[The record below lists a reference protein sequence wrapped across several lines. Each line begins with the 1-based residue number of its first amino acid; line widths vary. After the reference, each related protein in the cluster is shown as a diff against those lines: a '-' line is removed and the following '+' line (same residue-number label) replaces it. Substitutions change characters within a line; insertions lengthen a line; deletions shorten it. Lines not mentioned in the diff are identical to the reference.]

1 MTTPP
6 DARSRETVPR
16 SSVRPS
22 TKYSNADFSEF
33 SPHFRYSSMMTASF
47 TPLCR
52 LLVSSTLFQSW
63 LASENPQC
71 RSAPPMPHC
80 LNCLM
85 DYLLTESPDERQ
97 GNRREKISTHRATLA
112 QVAWA
117 PAGCKTI
124 ILHRG
129 VAENRQ
135 ARVSREL
142 ASTARAG
149 SSPAVP
155 IAGVTPRCR
164 EHFSTHRC
172 GKGLMPLRRHKT
184 LSLLLF

>member
-22 TKYSNADFSEF
+22 TKYSNVDFSES

-117 PAGCKTI
+117 PAGCKAI

-149 SSPAVP
+149 SSPVVP

-164 EHFSTHRC
+164 EHFSIHR
-172 GKGLMPLRRHKT
+172 
-184 LSLLLF
+184 